1 MLALLTTF
9 ALGVSAQH
17 HLEHPEYYLG
27 VRAGAMASTVM
38 FSPEVAHMTPITS
51 ACTLS
56 PTGGLAFRY
65 VGQKSCGLQVEVNYQ
80 QRGWAE
86 KDEDAQY
93 IRRLHY
99 VEVPM
104 LMHLHFGKGIGRFLF
119 SLGPQIGY
127 CVLDDGGNGVV
138 VNYRG
143 DEYGPVRAFDW
154 GIAAGV
160 GGQVRTRRA
169 GNYEIEARFAFGLGS
184 LFSKEDTDFKTLSNP
199 MELSVTVGWYMPLS
213 SSKRSK
219 EQGTRSKEYNDNIK
233 K

>member
-1 MLALLTTF
+1 MLVVLMTF
-9 ALGVSAQH
+9 ALRVSAQQ

-27 VRAGAMASTVM
+27 VRAGVMASTVM

-56 PTGGLAFRY
+56 PTGGLVFRY

-86 KDEDAQY
+86 KNEDEQY

-104 LMHLHFGKGIGRFLF
+104 LMHLHFGRGIGRFLF

-127 CVLDDGGNGVV
+127 CVLDDGGNGVE

-154 GIAAGV
+154 GIAAGI
-160 GGQVRTRRA
+160 GGQVRTLRA

-184 LFSKEDTDFKTLSNP
+184 LFSKENTDFKTLSNP
-199 MELSVTVGWYMPLS
+199 MELSVTVGWYMPLRS
-213 SSKRSK
+213 LSPSPLSQKRS
-219 EQGTRSKEYNDNIK
+219 QAR
-233 K
+233 